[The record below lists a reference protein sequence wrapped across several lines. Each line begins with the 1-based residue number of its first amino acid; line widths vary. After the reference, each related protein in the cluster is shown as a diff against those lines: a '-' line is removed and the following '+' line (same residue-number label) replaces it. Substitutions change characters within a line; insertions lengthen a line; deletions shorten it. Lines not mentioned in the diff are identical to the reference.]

1 MWQIYQLLKLS
12 YFKEI
17 SKGLDNSAMSG
28 ENKKI
33 CNAIVLGK
41 PIDHKNSLKQ
51 LNYVTSS
58 NNGYIANIVKTGE

>member
-1 MWQIYQLLKLS
+1 MWKIYQLLKLS

-51 LNYVTSS
+51 T
-58 NNGYIANIVKTGE
+58 K